1 MPGKDVILQRIERRQ
16 EKGGMVKPV
25 ERDTTFPLGFSS
37 QRIPTQE
44 PRLGRYSGHKE
55 LRVSDRKHRRVIC
68 YEILPADRIFHF
80 TFQELIKT

>member
-1 MPGKDVILQRIERRQ
+1 MKRLAVLAKTTTQRAFLVWFTCLMPGKDVILQRIERRQ

-44 PRLGRYSGHKE
+44 PRLGRYSG
-55 LRVSDRKHRRVIC
+55 
-68 YEILPADRIFHF
+68 RIP
-80 TFQELIKT
+80 TES